1 MQRQRLMNYNL
12 CFLYHSSPY
21 VFLNL
26 FIQFIMMKERE
37 KPRGGERERERD
49 RDRDRDRERK
59 QEREREARER
69 ERERE
74 KAREREKKKARPRE
88 KARDFQFGLTSSTVS
103 HVLQTNVTSYQ
114 IKRMSVIR
122 DREGIMD
129 HSSSVV
135 LDVQMSRRN
144 VPCHFATP
152 IQTGNCDMSIM
163 VDYMCRES
171 YYKTMYDDV

>member
-1 MQRQRLMNYNL
+1 MLSVPLVSVCIFKLVYSVYND
-12 CFLYHSSPY
+12 
-21 VFLNL
+21 
-26 FIQFIMMKERE
+26 
-37 KPRGGERERERD
+37 ERERET
-49 RDRDRDRERK
+49 ERG
-59 QEREREARER
+59 RER
-69 ERERE
+69 ERETETETERE
-74 KAREREKKKARPRE
+74 SKREREKREREKERERKRGRERKKKARPRE

-171 YYKTMYDDV
+171 YYKTMYDDVWWQF